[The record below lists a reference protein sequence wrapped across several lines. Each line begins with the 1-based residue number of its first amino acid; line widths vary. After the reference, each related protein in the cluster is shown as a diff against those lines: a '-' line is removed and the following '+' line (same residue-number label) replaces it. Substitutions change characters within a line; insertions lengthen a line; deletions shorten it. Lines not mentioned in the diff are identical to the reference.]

1 MDKFSYASGKPTIKG
16 ILKQEFADFRVDE
29 KLGFNPTGA
38 GEHLWVQLRKVD
50 LSTTDTAR
58 LLAQQTQT
66 DFQAVG
72 YSGMKDRRGECSQWF
87 SLPISQG
94 IEEKL
99 GQMQTP
105 TIDVL
110 QTTRNDRKLKIGTHA
125 ANQFSVRLRRCEGA
139 ASEFEKRLEAICQHG
154 VPNYFGSQRFGR
166 NMSNVSQV
174 SELMAEAIDLAD
186 GEISPLRKISRV
198 KRGVLLSAARAYIFN
213 HLLSARID
221 QENWNRYVPGDVLNL
236 NGTARFFAV
245 KDEALWDE
253 TLARRL
259 KEFDIHLTGLL
270 AGVKD
275 SADRYASWGK
285 AADIEKGVLEK
296 LPLLAEGLVRFGVDA
311 SRRSL
316 RFLPVDLTWRWESS
330 DANSPDLLLDFEL
343 PKGAYATSLL
353 RELCLTE

>member
-1 MDKFSYASGKPTIKG
+1 MDKFSYASGKPTIKA

-29 KLGFNPTGA
+29 KLGFDPTGA
-38 GEHLWVQLRKVD
+38 GEHLWVRLRKID
-50 LSTTDTAR
+50 LSTTDAAR
-58 LLAQQTQT
+58 LVAQQTQT

-87 SLPISQG
+87 SLPVSKG

-99 GQMQTP
+99 GRMQCP
-105 TIDVL
+105 TIEVL

-125 ANQFSVRLRRCEGA
+125 ANRFSLRLRRCEGA
-139 ASEFEKRLEAICQHG
+139 GSEFEKRLEIIRQQG
-154 VPNYFGSQRFGR
+154 LPNYFGSQRFGR
-166 NMSNVSQV
+166 SMSNVTEV
-174 SELMAEAIDLAD
+174 SELMGEAIELAD
-186 GEISPLRKISRV
+186 GAVSPLRKLNRV

-221 QENWNRYVPGDVLNL
+221 QGNWNRYVSGDVLNL

-253 TLARRL
+253 TLERRL
-259 KEFDIHLTGLL
+259 QEFDIHLTGLL

-275 SADRYASWGK
+275 SSARYASWGK

-311 SRRSL
+311 SRRAL
-316 RFLPVDLTWRWESS
+316 RFLPVELTWQWESS
-330 DANSPDLLLDFEL
+330 GANPPDLLLDFEL